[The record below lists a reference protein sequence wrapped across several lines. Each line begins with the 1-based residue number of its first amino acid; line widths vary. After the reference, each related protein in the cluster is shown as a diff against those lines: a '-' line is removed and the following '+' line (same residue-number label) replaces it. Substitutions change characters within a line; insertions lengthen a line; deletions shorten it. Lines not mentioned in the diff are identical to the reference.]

1 MYISSSEKARLNE
14 IFAKNDDIVTFIDGA
29 CTGNPG
35 LAGAGVAFF
44 ARSIMT
50 GKINDLGSSSES
62 ENEQI

>member
-44 ARSIMT
+44 ARSMT
-50 GKINDLGSSSES
+50 GKINDLGSISES